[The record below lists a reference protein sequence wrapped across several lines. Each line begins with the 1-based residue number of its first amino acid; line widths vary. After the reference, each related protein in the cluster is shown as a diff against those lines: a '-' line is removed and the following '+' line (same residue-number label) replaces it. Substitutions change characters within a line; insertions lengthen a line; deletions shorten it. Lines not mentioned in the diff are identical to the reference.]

1 MEVVVSDSARDYL
14 AAHGG
19 TAFVRAHSYR
29 CCSAG
34 SLTLLDIATDAP
46 SDAEQFVV
54 TDTQD
59 LDIRLFVG
67 GLGAP
72 RQLVID
78 TRGRRR
84 SHLVAYWD
92 GCAFKG

>member
-19 TAFVRAHSYR
+19 TAFVRANSHR

-34 SLTLLDIATDAP
+34 SLTLLDIDTDAP
-46 SDAEQFVV
+46 SDAVRFAV
-54 TDTQD
+54 TDMPG
-59 LDIRLFVG
+59 LDIRFFVG
-67 GLGAP
+67 TLGAP

-78 TRGRRR
+78 TRGRLRR
-84 SHLVAYWD
+84 HLVAYWD
-92 GCAFKG
+92 GCAFKA